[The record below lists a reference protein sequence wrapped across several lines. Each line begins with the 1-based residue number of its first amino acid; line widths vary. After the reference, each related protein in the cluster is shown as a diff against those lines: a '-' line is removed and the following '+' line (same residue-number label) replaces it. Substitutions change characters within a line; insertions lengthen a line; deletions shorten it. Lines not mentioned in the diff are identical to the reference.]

1 MRLIDADELVKRFK
15 IIAND
20 NWNKQT
26 PTSWG
31 AAFSDAIEIVDEQPT
46 IDPVKHGRWEK
57 DSDTAFYWRCSECG
71 CYLFWRKEDYL
82 LRHEDEPNYCPNCG
96 AKMEESDEEK

>member
-46 IDPVKHGRWEK
+46 IDPVRHGGWGH
-57 DSDTAFYWRCSECG
+57 DFYDDGEGGENWFRFCSECEVEVSEENAK
-71 CYLFWRKEDYL
+71 LWR
-82 LRHEDEPNYCPNCG
+82 YCPFCG
-96 AKMEESDEEK
+96 AQMDGGE